1 MKKFIV
7 LIALLVLYSSCSDYQ
22 KALKSDDV
30 TTKFEAASKQF
41 DKGKYSKA
49 IRIFE
54 QIAPAF
60 KGKPQAEKMF
70 YMFSESYYKT
80 KQYYLAG
87 YQYESFA
94 SSYPKSEKHEEASFL
109 GAKCYSMLSPV
120 YSLDQKDTDKAIDKL
135 QNFIDRYPNSNY
147 MDEANTIMKS
157 LKTKLEKKSFE
168 NAKQYNSISD
178 YKSAIISLDNFISD
192 FPGTPFKEEALYYKF
207 DSEYML
213 AINSINTKMEER
225 LKNAKTSY
233 SNLIKFNANTK
244 FKSKADIMLAKIKSN
259 LQQFSK

>member
-244 FKSKADIMLAKIKSN
+244 FKSKADIMLAKIESD

>member
-30 TTKFEAASKQF
+30 ATKFEAASKQF

-135 QNFIDRYPNSNY
+135 QNFIDRYPNSGY

-233 SNLIKFNANTK
+233 SNLIKFNENTK
-244 FKSKADIMLAKIKSN
+244 FKSKADIMLAKIESD